1 MVCSKKGQN
10 HKRAHTF
17 QTYVAHRSP
26 HTTQEGDFRSQT
38 GLRTKKTPPRKIGRG
53 FGSLLALDSKAD
65 SVVKSAGWSPMTEFH
80 KLALP

>member
-38 GLRTKKTPPRKIGRG
+38 GSKDQKNTTAKNRSRIWVVCDDLIIAVQAGNN
-53 FGSLLALDSKAD
+53 SLMA
-65 SVVKSAGWSPMTEFH
+65 E
-80 KLALP
+80 